1 MSEEAAAGLFNPP
14 PFRPAEALTQLQR
27 TLRELGGLSQR
38 GLQFEWKGRTVLTLA
53 VADAQLQARLAR
65 RPASSPQWD
74 SRTLRSGADVRK
86 FCDDVKQRVARWRD
100 VDD

>member
-38 GLQFEWKGRTVLTLA
+38 GLQFEW
-53 VADAQLQARLAR
+53 
-65 RPASSPQWD
+65 
-74 SRTLRSGADVRK
+74 
-86 FCDDVKQRVARWRD
+86 
-100 VDD
+100 